1 MPFPPVEPAP
11 GMRGL
16 EIYST
21 DVPTQKMVTFVTVLG
36 KISMMANKEMLT
48 RVGQAMI
55 DAAAK
60 MPSSKDLS

>member
-1 MPFPPVEPAP
+1 
-11 GMRGL
+11 MRGL